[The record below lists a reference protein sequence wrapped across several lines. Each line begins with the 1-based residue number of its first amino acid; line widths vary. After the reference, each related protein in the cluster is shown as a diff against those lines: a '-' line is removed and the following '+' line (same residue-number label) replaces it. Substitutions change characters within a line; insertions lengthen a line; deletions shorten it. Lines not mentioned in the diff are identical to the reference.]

1 MTKWERLIVDV
12 ILIVV
17 SIYLDIAVFGPLIEE
32 NVELGVNYMQGQVDP
47 IVLISFRLLFDI
59 IAIGGVID
67 IIREIY
73 LTLRN
78 LK

>member
-1 MTKWERLIVDV
+1 MTKWERLIVYV